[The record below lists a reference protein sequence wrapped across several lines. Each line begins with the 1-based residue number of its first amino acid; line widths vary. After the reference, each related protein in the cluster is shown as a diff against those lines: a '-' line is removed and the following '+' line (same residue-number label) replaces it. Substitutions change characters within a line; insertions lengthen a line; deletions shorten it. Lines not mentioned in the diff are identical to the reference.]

1 MTESESPTPL
11 KQQLAVLALIV
22 VLGLIAYV
30 ATRGN
35 PYETPQLTFRT
46 CMDAIARRDADAAW
60 DCVDGTDRTKCGFI
74 ARRSGRVGAGDDP
87 LQALFDQGV
96 ERYPDLGEAVLESVT
111 PTQDPDRVEVDVL
124 PTWYELRIPV
134 WTVREQKRHDRNS
147 ESETK
152 GATGDNRHR
161 GCSFAVAPP
170 W

>member
-111 PTQDPDRVEVDVL
+111 PTQDPDRVEVRISWGRWQVEL
-124 PTWYELRIPV
+124 PM
-134 WTVREQKRHDRNS
+134 VRQDDAWRFDKVS
-147 ESETK
+147 EVALGGVRPRPR
-152 GATGDNRHR
+152 GAVPAPAGD
-161 GCSFAVAPP
+161 
-170 W
+170 